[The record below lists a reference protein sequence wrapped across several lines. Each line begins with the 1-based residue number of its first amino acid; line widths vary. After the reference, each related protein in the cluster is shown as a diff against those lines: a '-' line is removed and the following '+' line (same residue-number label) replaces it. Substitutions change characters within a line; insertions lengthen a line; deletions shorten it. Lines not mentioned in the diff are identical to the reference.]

1 MPFSASRG
9 LHYSAPPSEDENRR
23 ASTDAADVTDA
34 SSEASGASDATP
46 VPADD

>member
-9 LHYSAPPSEDENRR
+9 LHYAAPPSETGNRRPSTDDADATDENTEP
-23 ASTDAADVTDA
+23 SAAT
-34 SSEASGASDATP
+34 DATP